1 MGFLWAYYLL
11 LKKWQR
17 KRIHCFI
24 CVFAIFIIHD
34 SWQICIPIYC
44 IKWHKTYKKYTCKF
58 NIIHPFPNII
68 KRHVWWKLCKMYTF
82 TSIYVQRFSFK
93 MYTFTSIYVQR
104 FSFKMYTFT
113 SIYVQRFSFKMYT
126 FTSIYV
132 QRFSFKSRFV
142 QCPHCTLLHSN
153 RFDNSKVMKNA
164 FHIFRQSEF
173 RPNLLKCAIWGPGE
187 RQNVPFKRT
196 LKTCSLCV
204 VLCWHDVFCSLKVK
218 VLVFLYTSVVYLS

>member
-68 KRHVWWKLCKMYTF
+68 KRHVWWKLC
-82 TSIYVQRFSFK
+82 
-93 MYTFTSIYVQR
+93 
-104 FSFKMYTFT
+104 KMYTFT

>member
-1 MGFLWAYYLL
+1 MKIVQNVYIYKYL
-11 LKKWQR
+11 
-17 KRIHCFI
+17 C
-24 CVFAIFIIHD
+24 
-34 SWQICIPIYC
+34 S
-44 IKWHKTYKKYTCKF
+44 
-58 NIIHPFPNII
+58 
-68 KRHVWWKLCKMYTF
+68 
-82 TSIYVQRFSFK
+82 
-93 MYTFTSIYVQR
+93 
-104 FSFKMYTFT
+104 
-113 SIYVQRFSFKMYT
+113 RFSFKMYT

-187 RQNVPFKRT
+187 RQNVRFKRT

-204 VLCWHDVFCSLKVK
+204 VLCWHDVFFSLKVK

>member
-44 IKWHKTYKKYTCKF
+44 IKWHKTYKEYTCKF

-82 TSIYVQRFSFK
+82 TSIYVQGSHSKCIHLQASMFKGSHSKADLSNVHIVRCYTQIGLTIVKLWRMLFTFLDNLSFAQICLNVLYEDQAK
-93 MYTFTSIYVQR
+93 GRM
-104 FSFKMYTFT
+104 
-113 SIYVQRFSFKMYT
+113 
-126 FTSIYV
+126 
-132 QRFSFKSRFV
+132 FV
-142 QCPHCTLLHSN
+142 
-153 RFDNSKVMKNA
+153 SKELWK
-164 FHIFRQSEF
+164 H
-173 RPNLLKCAIWGPGE
+173 
-187 RQNVPFKRT
+187 
-196 LKTCSLCV
+196 V
-204 VLCWHDVFCSLKVK
+204 V
-218 VLVFLYTSVVYLS
+218 SV